1 MVTAFML
8 ICTEIGAENRIF
20 KSLRNINGIKEV
32 HLVKG
37 LYDIIVRLKADAMED
52 IKNTIS
58 WKI

>member
-1 MVTAFML
+1 ML